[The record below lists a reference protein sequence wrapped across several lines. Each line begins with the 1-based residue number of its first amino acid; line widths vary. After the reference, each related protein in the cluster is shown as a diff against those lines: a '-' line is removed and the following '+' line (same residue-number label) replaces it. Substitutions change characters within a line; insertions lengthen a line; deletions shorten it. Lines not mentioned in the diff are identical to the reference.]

1 MNATATSSSGIFS
14 STWQNLYEG
23 VHRSNNAIYG
33 IANVSPVG
41 AEKKAKLTA
50 EVKFLRAYY
59 YYRLNQ
65 LYKGVPIYTDP
76 IEWDKVDKPRN
87 TEQEVWS
94 FIIKDLTDCINEAQL
109 PNRYD
114 KGNANFGRVTK
125 SAAYALRGKVYMYT
139 KEWAKAIA
147 DFEQVKNLGH
157 SLFSNYASLFKGDNE
172 QSPEIIFSIQNIAL
186 AGYGSDYQ
194 FRFGSRSA
202 FGSNWNTYLVHP
214 DAADRYQRKDGS
226 KFNWDDYLPGY
237 NQMAPGQR

>member
-1 MNATATSSSGIFS
+1 
-14 STWQNLYEG
+14 TWQSLYEG

-33 IANVSPVG
+33 ITNVSPVG
-41 AEKKAKLTA
+41 AEKKARLTA

-65 LYKGVPIYTDP
+65 LYKGVPIYTEP

-172 QSPEIIFSIQNIAL
+172 QSP
-186 AGYGSDYQ
+186 
-194 FRFGSRSA
+194 
-202 FGSNWNTYLVHP
+202 
-214 DAADRYQRKDGS
+214 
-226 KFNWDDYLPGY
+226 
-237 NQMAPGQR
+237 